1 MSQQTSQKQQ
11 RPSSAP
17 SEFESRAYSASL
29 IAGAATLLAV
39 LIGLAIGGGAAAM
52 QFSDPGVIV
61 RYGTPI
67 AKALMNLGMAIAI
80 GSLVFAA
87 FAANE
92 KSAVLRKLL
101 NLSSAGAAAWAVA
114 GSVHFVLSFVS
125 VSGATF
131 SLDESFSQGL
141 LVYATEI
148 ELGISLA
155 VNLAAAFLISILA
168 LSVSGLFGTAVTT
181 AIGLLALVPLALI
194 GHAAGTE
201 NHSLAVNSLGMHL
214 VGVVTWVGG
223 LIALFA
229 LRKDVLGEAKA
240 MVSRYS
246 SLALASFVIVGV
258 SGLGSSYV
266 RIPSAEGIF
275 SPYGQMLLIK
285 ITLLVVLG
293 SFGAIYRLRI
303 LSKLSDRGS
312 FFKLALLEISIMG
325 LALGMGTA
333 LARTAPPVEQGEF
346 VVPTPA
352 QLLTGEPLPPEFTF
366 ETFFTEWKLDI
377 LWAVIALWAIGAYL
391 LGVRKLKA
399 RGDSWHIARTISW
412 VAGMLLLIFTTSGS
426 LNVYQEY
433 LFSIHM
439 IAHMTL
445 TMAIPVLLVPGAP
458 VTLLMRAVQKR
469 ADSSRGVR
477 EWVLWAVHTKYGEFI
492 SHPLVA
498 AVNFAAS
505 LLVFYFTPLFE
516 WATRGHIGHMWMIFH
531 FLITGYLFVQS
542 LIGIDPGPN
551 RVAYPIRLVM
561 LIGVMAFHAFFGL
574 ALMGGSGL
582 LLPDWFGAMGRTW
595 GLTPLEDQQNGGAI
609 AWGIGEIPTI
619 ILTIIVSVQ
628 WFKSDNR
635 DSKRLDRASDRSG
648 NQDLA
653 DYNKMLDRINKK

>member
-1 MSQQTSQKQQ
+1 L
-11 RPSSAP
+11 A
-17 SEFESRAYSASL
+17 AL
-29 IAGAATLLAV
+29 IASIALLAAV
-39 LIGLAIGGGAAAM
+39 FFGLAIGGGADAL
-52 QFSDPGVIV
+52 QFSDPGPVV
-61 RYGTPI
+61 RYGVPV
-67 AKALMNLGMAIAI
+67 AKALMNLSTAIAI

-101 NLSSAGAAAWAVA
+101 NLASAAAALWALT
-114 GSVHFVLSFVS
+114 GSIHFVLSFVS
-125 VSGATF
+125 VSGASF
-131 SLDESFSQGL
+131 SLDQSFSQGL
-141 LVYATEI
+141 FVYSTEI

-155 VNLAAAFLISILA
+155 LNLASAFAISVLA
-168 LSVSGLFGTAVTT
+168 LSISGLIATAFT
-181 AIGLLALVPLALI
+181 AALGLLSLVPLALI
-194 GHAAGTE
+194 GHAAGTA

-214 VGVVTWVGG
+214 VGIVTWVGG
-223 LIALFA
+223 LVALFA
-229 LRKDVLGEAKA
+229 LRREVLGEARA

-246 SLALASFVIVGV
+246 SLALASFVIVAV
-258 SGLGSSYV
+258 SGIGSSYV
-266 RIPSAEGIF
+266 RIPTAEGLF
-275 SPYGQMLLIK
+275 SPYGQVLLLK
-285 ITLLVVLG
+285 IALLGILG
-293 SFGAIYRLRI
+293 LFGAIYRTRI
-303 LSKLSDRGS
+303 LSKLSAKGS
-312 FFKLALLEISIMG
+312 FFKLVLLEISIMG
-325 LALGMGTA
+325 FALGMGTA

-352 QLLTGEPLPPEFTF
+352 QLLTGEALPPEFTF
-366 ETFFTEWKLDI
+366 QTFFTEWKLDI
-377 LWAVIALWAIGAYL
+377 LWAFIALWAIGAYL
-391 LGVRKLKA
+391 VGVRRLKL
-399 RGDSWHIARTISW
+399 RGDSWPVARSISW
-412 VAGMLLLIFTTSGS
+412 VFGMLLLIFTTSGS

-433 LFSIHM
+433 LFSMHM
-439 IAHMTL
+439 IAHMVL

-469 ADSSRGVR
+469 PDDSRGVR
-477 EWVLWAVHTKYGEFI
+477 EWVLWAVLTKYGEFI

-505 LLVFYFTPLFE
+505 LVVFYFTPLFE
-516 WATRGHIGHMWMIFH
+516 WATREHIGHQWMIFH

-595 GLTPLEDQQNGGAI
+595 GLPPLEDQQSGGAI

-653 DYNKMLDRINKK
+653 DYNQMLDRINKK

>member
-1 MSQQTSQKQQ
+1 MSAQTTDKT
-11 RPSSAP
+11 RPKASSG
-17 SEFESRAYSASL
+17 EFESRAYSASL

-39 LIGLAIGGGAAAM
+39 LIGLAIGGGAAAL
-52 QFSDPGVIV
+52 QFSDPGVMV

-101 NLSSAGAAAWAVA
+101 NLSSAGAALWAVA

-125 VSGATF
+125 VSGASF
-131 SLDESFSQGL
+131 SLEETFSQGL
-141 LVYATEI
+141 FVYATEI

-155 VNLAAAFLISILA
+155 LNLAAAFLISILT
-168 LSVSGLFGTAVTT
+168 LSISGLFGTAVTT
-181 AIGLLALVPLALI
+181 AIGLLSLVPLALI

-229 LRKDVLGEAKA
+229 LRKDVLGEAKD
-240 MVSRYS
+240 MVGRYS

-266 RIPSAEGIF
+266 RIPSAEGLF

-285 ITLLVVLG
+285 VVLLVVLG
-293 SFGAIYRLRI
+293 SFGALYRTRI
-303 LSKLSDRGS
+303 LSNLSAKGG

-333 LARTAPPVEQGEF
+333 LARTAPPVDQGEF

-352 QLLTGEPLPPEFTF
+352 QLLTGEPLPPEFGF
-366 ETFFTEWKLDI
+366 QTFFTEWKLDI
-377 LWAVIALWAIGAYL
+377 LWAFIALWAIGAYL
-391 LGVRKLKA
+391 LGVKKLKD
-399 RGDSWHIARTISW
+399 RGDTWPIARTISW

-477 EWVLWAVHTKYGEFI
+477 EWVLWAVLTKYGEFI

-505 LLVFYFTPLFE
+505 LVVFYFTPLFE
-516 WATRGHIGHMWMIFH
+516 WATREHIGHQWMIFH

-574 ALMGGSGL
+574 ALMGGSSL

-595 GLTPLEDQQNGGAI
+595 GLPPLEDQQNGGAI

-628 WFKSDNR
+628 WFKQDNR

-653 DYNKMLDRINKK
+653 DYNQMLDRINKQ

>member
-1 MSQQTSQKQQ
+1 MTAFQT
-11 RPSSAP
+11 
-17 SEFESRAYSASL
+17 RAY
-29 IAGAATLLAV
+29 AAALLASACLLV
-39 LIGLAIGGGAAAM
+39 AVFIGLAIGGGAAPL
-52 QFSDPGVIV
+52 QFSDPGPVV
-61 RYGTPI
+61 RYGVPI
-67 AKALMNLGMAIAI
+67 AKALMNLSMAVAI

-87 FAANE
+87 FAAKE
-92 KSAVLRKLL
+92 KSSVLRKLL
-101 NLSSAGAAAWAVA
+101 NLSAIGAAFWALA
-114 GSVHFVLSFVS
+114 GSVHFVLSFIS
-125 VSGATF
+125 VSGASF
-131 SLDESFSQGL
+131 SLDRSFSEGL

-155 VNLAAAFLISILA
+155 LNLAAAFAISVLA
-168 LSVSGLFGTAVTT
+168 LSISKLTATALTAALGLASL
-181 AIGLLALVPLALI
+181 IPLALI
-194 GHAAGTE
+194 GHAAGTA

-214 VGVVTWVGG
+214 VGIVIWVGG

-229 LRKDVLGEAKA
+229 LRKDVLGEAREMPA
-240 MVSRYS
+240 RYS
-246 SLALASFVIVGV
+246 SLALASFVVVGV
-258 SGLGSSYV
+258 SGIGSTYV
-266 RIPSAEGIF
+266 RIPNTEGLL
-275 SPYGQMLLIK
+275 SPYGQLLAIK
-285 ITLLVVLG
+285 IVLLVILG
-293 SFGAIYRLRI
+293 SFGALYRARI
-303 LSKLSDRGS
+303 LSKLSEKGS

-325 LALGMGTA
+325 LAIGTGTA
-333 LARTAPPVEQGEF
+333 LARTAPPIDQGEF

-352 QLLTGEPLPPEFTF
+352 QLLTGEPLPAEFSF

-377 LWAVIALWAIGAYL
+377 LWAFIAFWAIGAYL
-391 LGVRKLKA
+391 IGVRRLRA
-399 RGDSWHIARTISW
+399 RGDSWPISRTISW
-412 VAGMLLLIFTTSGS
+412 VTGMLLLVFTTSGS

-439 IAHMTL
+439 IAHMVL

-458 VTLLMRAVQKR
+458 VTLLMRSVQKR
-469 ADSSRGVR
+469 SDDSRGVR
-477 EWVLWAVHTKYGEFI
+477 EWVLWAVHTKYGEFV

-505 LLVFYFTPLFE
+505 LVIFYFTPLFE
-516 WATRGHIGHMWMIFH
+516 WATREHIGHQWMIVH

-595 GLTPLEDQQNGGAI
+595 GLPPLEDQQSGGAI
-609 AWGIGEIPTI
+609 AWGIGEVPTI

-653 DYNKMLDRINKK
+653 DYNQMLDRINKK